1 METDLFASLRKRDTG
16 VSTSFLPD
24 VAKHP
29 ATPEIDG
36 VTRQEPRKS
45 AEKHVGHEKHAE
57 NRRGQENR
65 TAELPPRAV
74 TVPGIRERDNDEL
87 PAEWRAGM
95 NRLNSMR
102 MPSGTTPDRWHQI
115 VLDAHRFA
123 WGWHVEAV
131 AHGWS
136 IGSLFGLDPKEPYQD
151 DAGMIFSIRGGHV
164 VSMFKDDRDR
174 SIAAIKSEGG
184 YRWYYR
190 RPFDHLPPIWTLN
203 SIGPRR

>member
-1 METDLFASLRKRDTG
+1 MESDLFASLRKRDTG
-16 VSTSFLPD
+16 VSTSF
-24 VAKHP
+24 AP
-29 ATPEIDG
+29 AVPQHAQHGNASGD
-36 VTRQEPRKS
+36 TRGEPQKS
-45 AEKHVGHEKHAE
+45 AAKHVGHEKHVADAGG
-57 NRRGQENR
+57 RGNSPTE
-65 TAELPPRAV
+65 PPQRVV

-87 PAEWRAGM
+87 PSEWRAGL

-102 MPSGTTPDRWHQI
+102 MPSGTTPERWHQI

-131 AHGWS
+131 EHGWS

-164 VSMFKDDRDR
+164 VSVFKDDRDR
-174 SIAAIKSEGG
+174 AIAAIKTAEG
-184 YRWYYR
+184 YRYYYR
-190 RPFDHLPPIWTLN
+190 RPFDHLPPIWTLS

>member
-16 VSTSFLPD
+16 VSTSFVSD
-24 VAKHP
+24 VPKHP
-29 ATPEIDG
+29 ATPEIGG
-36 VTRQEPRKS
+36 VTHQEPQKS
-45 AEKHVGHEKHAE
+45 AGKHVEHEKHGVD
-57 NRRGQENR
+57 RRGLGNR
-65 TAELPPRAV
+65 EIKGTPRAV

-87 PAEWRAGM
+87 PAEWRAGL

-123 WGWHVEAV
+123 WGWHIEAV
-131 AHGWS
+131 ADGWS

-164 VSMFKDDRDR
+164 VSVFKDDRDR
-174 SIAAIKSEGG
+174 SIAAIKTAEG
-184 YRWYYR
+184 YRYYYR
-190 RPFDHLPPIWTLN
+190 RPFDHLPPIWTLS

>member
-1 METDLFASLRKRDTG
+1 VESDLFASLRKRDTG
-16 VSTSFLPD
+16 VSTSFAPAAPQHAQHD
-24 VAKHP
+24 DAPADTRREPQKSAAKHV
-29 ATPEIDG
+29 EH
-36 VTRQEPRKS
+36 
-45 AEKHVGHEKHAE
+45 EKHVADRQGRG
-57 NRRGQENR
+57 NRANEAQ
-65 TAELPPRAV
+65 PRSV

-87 PAEWRAGM
+87 PAEWRAGL

-136 IGSLFGLDPKEPYQD
+136 IGSLFGLDPAEPYQD
-151 DAGMIFSIRGGHV
+151 DAGMIFSIRGGSV
-164 VSMFKDDRDR
+164 VSVYKDDRDR
-174 SIAAIKSEGG
+174 AIAAIKTEGG

-190 RPFDHLPPIWTLN
+190 RPFDHLPPIWTLS
-203 SIGPRR
+203 SIGTRR